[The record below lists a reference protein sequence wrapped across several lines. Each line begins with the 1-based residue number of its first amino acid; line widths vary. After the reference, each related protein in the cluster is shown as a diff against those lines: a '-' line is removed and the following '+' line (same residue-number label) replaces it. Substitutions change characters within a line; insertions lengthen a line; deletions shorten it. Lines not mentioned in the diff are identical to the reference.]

1 MYLSKDGHVM
11 KALSLW
17 QMATMQ
23 YLKEENAVLFVQ
35 MASA

>member
-1 MYLSKDGHVM
+1 MFLSKDGHVM
-11 KALSLW
+11 KALSLRK
-17 QMATMQ
+17 MPMQ